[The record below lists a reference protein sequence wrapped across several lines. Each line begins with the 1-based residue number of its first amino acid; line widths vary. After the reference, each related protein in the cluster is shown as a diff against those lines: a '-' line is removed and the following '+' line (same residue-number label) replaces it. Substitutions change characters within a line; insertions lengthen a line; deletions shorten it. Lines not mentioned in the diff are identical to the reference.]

1 MDLKL
6 LSVVN
11 SNKPEGEYVRLC
23 AYADVNLGNYAVIDR
38 TFGPSETVTNEFRH
52 IFPFP
57 SKEIK
62 AGEYVRLHTGF
73 GNDGGKYE
81 REVQDN
87 KVIVHHFYWKS
98 KTCIWNDKG
107 GDVATL
113 FHYEVINSVD
123 VPAV

>member
-1 MDLKL
+1 MDFKL

-11 SNKPEGEYVRLC
+11 SNKPEGEYVRLY
-23 AYADVNLGNYAVIDR
+23 AYADVNLRDYAVIDR

-73 GNDGGKYE
+73 GSNGGNYW
-81 REVQDN
+81 RQVQDN
-87 KVIVHHFYWKS
+87 KVVVHHFYWKS
-98 KTCIWNDKG
+98 RSCVWNDEG

-113 FHYEVINSVD
+113 FQYSVVNSET